1 MSQAATSWQGL
12 VVNGTYP
19 LRRYL
24 GGSSHSAVFL
34 TELPARQPPEVAIKL
49 VPIDP
54 QLAES
59 QLSRWK
65 TAAGLGHRH
74 LIRLLDMGR
83 CRLDGVPHHYA
94 VMEYADQTLD
104 QLLGHRALSEDEAR
118 EMLLPALDALAF
130 LHNMD
135 FVQGQLK
142 PTNILVVGD
151 QLKLASDTIHRVGE
165 DIFRRDTRS
174 GYDPPEARSGQC
186 SMAGDIW
193 ALGVTLVEAL
203 TRSHPS
209 GLDGGE
215 AIAPPADLPPTFR
228 EIVAQCLS
236 TKPGDRPNVTQLRG
250 WVRGET
256 VSPPAETMQHATIEV
271 PDLIVP
277 AAPPPQPAIP
287 KPVARPAPT
296 QPPIREVSSL
306 RSFLPL
312 MLGALLI
319 LGLGWMGVRL
329 FGSHGNPVQTG
340 VQGPGNASLPQAVP
354 MPAQVPA
361 DSSARSASSTG
372 GADPTAPAGR
382 VHEEI
387 PDVPQDARRTIRGHI
402 KVWVRVIIEQD
413 GSVFGALADRAG
425 PSRYF
430 ERLAIEAAKKWTF
443 PPSDTPARRMM
454 QVRFDFTRNGTTAHA
469 VALPT
474 RHDVRTVARRHS

>member
-1 MSQAATSWQGL
+1 MSQAAMSWQGL

-19 LRRYL
+19 LHRYL

-34 TELPARQPPEVAIKL
+34 TALAARQPPEVAIKL

-54 QLAES
+54 QLTES

-65 TAAGLGHRH
+65 TAAGLGHPH

-83 CRLDGVPHHYA
+83 CRLDGAPHFYA

-104 QLLGHRALSEDEAR
+104 QLLRHRALTEDEAR

-130 LHNMD
+130 LHHMD

-142 PTNILVVGD
+142 PANILVVGD

-165 DIFRRDTRS
+165 DGFRETWS
-174 GYDPPEARSGQC
+174 VYDPPEARGGHC
-186 SMAGDIW
+186 STAGDIW

-203 TRSHPS
+203 TGGQPS
-209 GLDGGE
+209 ASDG
-215 AIAPPADLPPTFR
+215 ADSVVLPCDFPTTFR
-228 EIVAQCLS
+228 EIVGPCLS
-236 TKPGDRPNVTQLRG
+236 RKPGDRPDVARLRA
-250 WVRGET
+250 WVRGEAA
-256 VSPPAETMQHATIEV
+256 PAQAEVIQPATIEV

-277 AAPPPQPAIP
+277 ASPLPEPPMPR
-287 KPVARPAPT
+287 PVARDAAPV
-296 QPPIREVSSL
+296 QPPIREFSSL

-312 MLGALLI
+312 MLGALLL
-319 LGLGWMGVRL
+319 LGLSWIGIRL
-329 FGSHGNPVQTG
+329 FGSHGNPVRTA
-340 VQGPGNASLPQAVP
+340 VHSSSTASLPQAAP
-354 MPAQVPA
+354 MPSPVPP
-361 DSSARSASSTG
+361 DSAARSASSPSA
-372 GADPTAPAGR
+372 GAVAATAAGR

-387 PDVPQDARRTIRGHI
+387 PDVPQVARRTIRGHI
-402 KVWVRVIIEQD
+402 KVWVRVIVEQD

-430 ERLAIEAAKKWTF
+430 ERLAIEAAKRWTF

-454 QVRFDFTRNGTTAHA
+454 QVRFDFTRSGATARA
-469 VALPT
+469 VALPN
-474 RHDVRTVARRHS
+474 RQDARTVARRR